1 MKVLFAVS
9 NENISAQIVKK
20 YQREYKEII
29 SYKNMYYFNAIA
41 KELQRDKSYD
51 RIVIGEDLEPFSSN
65 NYDAIDKFIF
75 EKLDNISDEAT
86 GSEGDIPIILLCSD
100 RRSKSEPMLV
110 KIFGLGIYNALLS
123 PDKSL
128 DNVCKL
134 LNRPRSKK
142 EAKTY
147 YKIDSE
153 EVNYQS
159 ENENNVSELEIQN
172 ILKHYKRLGRD
183 EDKYIESFNNIAAQY
198 NDAQLRI
205 ITRFLPLNVKAVLE
219 ERSPKYQSVMTFG
232 DASST
237 INTLKEQKKKENGLN
252 INFLDNNKQGRP
264 TKPVIVPTAVNRTA
278 KKLTNSAKTSN
289 VIGNVKQES
298 NNKVQKQ
305 INAIDEDL
313 FEDIDTTVPTIEFE
327 EKTEPVV
334 EPVKRGRGRPRKN
347 PVVTEEIENKPKR
360 GRGRPRINPIPD
372 EEDTVLPGF
381 NEIEEDENEDI
392 LPGFDDINEM
402 EDTTLPGFDDISNE
416 EESDVLPGFEEINS
430 NEDTLPGFDSFND
443 NEPKSYENQNN
454 NNSFLN
460 EKSNNWNTTSNITTY
475 SENSNYSSSTSRVNN
490 LLSKDKKV
498 VAFVGTTKNGTSFL
512 VNNLGKTVANM
523 GIKTAILDLTSNRNS
538 YYIFTNNDERLRGIA
553 YESIRKL
560 RSGIASGIS
569 VDKNLDVYTAL
580 PGDKLPLEDVDNIL
594 ATLVQNYSLV
604 LLDCD
609 FTSPADYFG
618 AAQEIYIVQSL
629 DILTIQP
636 MTAFLRELKA
646 KDILKEEKIRIV
658 INKEVRIKGLTPNA
672 IIGGLAFYNDPAM
685 SFMTELFNKEK
696 VKYITIPFDESTYIK
711 YLENVMECEI
721 STNGYSRE
729 FNYKMKE
736 LSNMVYPLVG
746 NKFKS
751 SNNSYSY
758 GNTFSNNMNSTLEQ
772 MKRNY

>member
-360 GRGRPRINPIPD
+360 GRGRPRKNPIPD

-560 RSGIASGIS
+560 RSGIASVIS

>member
-347 PVVTEEIENKPKR
+347 PVVTEKIENKPKR
-360 GRGRPRINPIPD
+360 GRGRPRKNPIPD

>member
-29 SYKNMYYFNAIA
+29 SYKNMYYFNAIV

-100 RRSKSEPMLV
+100 RRAKSEPMLV

-183 EDKYIESFNNIAAQY
+183 EEKYIESFNNIAAQY

-219 ERSPKYQSVMTFG
+219 EKSPKYQSVMTFG

-237 INTLKEQKKKENGLN
+237 INAINEQKKKENGLN
-252 INFLDNNKQGRP
+252 INFLDNNRQGRP
-264 TKPVIVPTAVNRTA
+264 TKPVIVPTGVNRTA
-278 KKLTNSAKTSN
+278 KKLTNSARTNNVVENTSRN
-289 VIGNVKQES
+289 EEIASYRRNQEQVRPI
-298 NNKVQKQ
+298 K
-305 INAIDEDL
+305 EDL
-313 FEDIDTTVPTIEFE
+313 FDDIDRNVISDEFE
-327 EKTEPVV
+327 EQKIEPIV

-347 PVVTEEIENKPKR
+347 PIPDEEEIENKPKR
-360 GRGRPRINPIPD
+360 GRGRPKKNPVP
-372 EEDTVLPGF
+372 EETVLPGF
-381 NEIEEDENEDI
+381 DEIEEGEDV
-392 LPGFDDINEM
+392 LPGFDDLNNIEQDN
-402 EDTTLPGFDDISNE
+402 TLPGFDDFSKEDDI
-416 EESDVLPGFEEINS
+416 LPGFNEVNEKEES
-430 NEDTLPGFDSFND
+430 LPGFDSFD
-443 NEPKSYENQNN
+443 AQTSDEAQNY
-454 NNSFLN
+454 NNSRY
-460 EKSNNWNTTSNITTY
+460 ESTPNWNTSSNITNY
-475 SENSNYSSSTSRVNN
+475 SGGSNYSTSTSRVNS

-512 VNNLGKTVANM
+512 VNNLGKTMANM

-538 YYIFTNNDERLRGIA
+538 YYIFTNNDERLRGTA

-569 VDKNLDVYTAL
+569 ADKNLDVYTAL
-580 PGDKLPLEDVDNIL
+580 PGDKIPLEDVDNIL
-594 ATLVQNYSLV
+594 STLVQNYSLV

-618 AAQEIYIVQSL
+618 AAQELYIVQSL

-696 VKYITIPFDESTYIK
+696 VKYVTIPFDEATYIK

-721 STNGYSRE
+721 TTNGYSRE

-736 LSNMVYPLVG
+736 LSNMVYPLIG
-746 NKFKS
+746 NKYKP
-751 SNNSYSY
+751 SNSGYSY
-758 GNTFSNNMNSTLEQ
+758 GSTFSNNMNNTLEQ

>member
-313 FEDIDTTVPTIEFE
+313 FENIDTTVPTIEFE

-360 GRGRPRINPIPD
+360 GRGRPRKNPIPD

-618 AAQEIYIVQSL
+618 AAQELYIVQSL

-636 MTAFLRELKA
+636 MTAYLRELKA

>member
-313 FEDIDTTVPTIEFE
+313 FENIDTTVPTIEFE

-334 EPVKRGRGRPRKN
+334 ETVKRGRGRPRKN
-347 PVVTEEIENKPKR
+347 PVVTEKIENKPKR
-360 GRGRPRINPIPD
+360 GRGRPRKNPIPD

>member
-313 FEDIDTTVPTIEFE
+313 FENIDTTVPTIEFE

-360 GRGRPRINPIPD
+360 GRGRPRKNPIPD

-594 ATLVQNYSLV
+594 ATIVQNYSLV

-609 FTSPADYFG
+609 FTSGAYYFG
-618 AAQEIYIVQSL
+618 ATQEIYIVQSL

-636 MTAFLRELKA
+636 MTAYLRELKA